1 MDVFGLHYSTLLGNQ
16 CCNVLTCWYTS
27 IVPHPTSLRIRHNCW
42 STGSWE
48 VRKSWTQLDVMQ
60 NDGPELKRHPKVLDG
75 IQLCDWISWPT
86 LKFQENPKISYNIMK
101 ILSLLFNQALPLNE
115 ALLLNHAL
123 FFNKVCLHDGL
134 SWSKLFFVDHVL
146 FDEGRQFNDVL

>member
-16 CCNVLTCWYTS
+16 YCNVLTCWYTS

-101 ILSLLFNQALPLNE
+101 YCLSFSIKLFPWMKLFFWIT
-115 ALLLNHAL
+115 L
-123 FFNKVCLHDGL
+123 FFNKVCLHHGL
-134 SWSKLFFVDHVL
+134 SWTKLFFVDHVL
-146 FDEGRQFNDVL
+146 FNEGRQFNDVL